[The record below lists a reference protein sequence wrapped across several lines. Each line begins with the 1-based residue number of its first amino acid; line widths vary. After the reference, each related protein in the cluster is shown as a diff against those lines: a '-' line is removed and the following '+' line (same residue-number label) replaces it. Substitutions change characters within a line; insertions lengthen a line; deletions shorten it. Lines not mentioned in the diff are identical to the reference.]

1 MPQKERV
8 DIYIIPPN
16 FAAEG
21 TLFSGRIKARN
32 AVEAAVL
39 ALFLLQI
46 LLSVDLSVRGRIYAG
61 AIVLIPAAIFGVLGV
76 QGESLT
82 SFVLQFFRYL
92 CSKRELTVPDGK
104 YRLKRSR
111 KIRKIK
117 RREARR
123 KGGGRNRKRSKGAET
138 KAQRSQADGK
148 TANEGGQ
155 DTGERK

>member
-1 MPQKERV
+1 MSQKERV

-39 ALFLLQI
+39 VLFLLQI

-61 AIVLIPAAIFGVLGV
+61 VIVLIPAAIGGIMGV

-82 SFVLQFFRYL
+82 SFAFQFCRYL
-92 CSKRELTVPDGK
+92 CSKREITVPDGK

-111 KIRKIK
+111 KLRKME

-138 KAQRSQADGK
+138 KAQRGQADGE

-155 DTGERK
+155 EAGERR

>member
-32 AVEAAVL
+32 AVEAALLVI
-39 ALFLLQI
+39 FLLQI
-46 LLSVDLSVRGRIYAG
+46 LLSVDLSVRGKIYAG
-61 AIVLIPAAIFGVLGV
+61 VIVLIPAAIFGVLGV
-76 QGESLT
+76 QGESLS
-82 SFVLQFFRYL
+82 SFILQFFRYL

-111 KIRKIK
+111 KLRKME
-117 RREARR
+117 RRRARK
-123 KGGGRNRKRSKGAET
+123 KGGGSNRKRSKGTET
-138 KAQRSQADGK
+138 KAQGSQAAGK
-148 TANEGGQ
+148 TTDEGSQ
-155 DTGERK
+155 ETGERG